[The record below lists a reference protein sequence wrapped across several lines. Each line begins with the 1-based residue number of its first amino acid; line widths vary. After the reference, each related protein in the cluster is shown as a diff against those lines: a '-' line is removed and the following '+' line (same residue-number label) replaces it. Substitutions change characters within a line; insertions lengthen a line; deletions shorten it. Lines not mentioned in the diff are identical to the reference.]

1 MKPENLKTQL
11 HKTLG
16 LSTLWGLGVG
26 YVISGMYC
34 GWNLGLA
41 EGGPFGLLIALAL
54 VTVMYLAFVL
64 SYSELACAM
73 PQAGGAFV
81 YSHRVLGKNWG
92 FLAGVAQA
100 IEFVFAP
107 PAIAAAIGA
116 YFGIFFPQFNPIT
129 IALVAYLI
137 FTALNCYGV
146 KQSAVFE
153 LIITTLAV
161 VELFIFAGVTGPH
174 FQWAQFSHNALP
186 QGLWGVLPAIPY
198 AVWFYLGI
206 EGLANVAEEA
216 RNPQK
221 DLSRAFVFS
230 MLTLVV
236 LALLTFFCAVGVGG
250 WESVVYVAGSAPGTT
265 SDSPLPMALV
275 KVVGVNHPLYHLLIT
290 IGLGGL
296 VASFHGLI
304 LCAGRTTMEFGRV
317 GYASPALGRTHATR
331 KTPIAALIVN
341 MVIGFIALLTGHTGE
356 IITIAVFGAL
366 TLYAIA
372 MITLLVWRKNHAADI
387 DPAKFKTPG
396 FPAVPL
402 LALALSVFCLIAM
415 AYFNL
420 KLALIY
426 LGIVACAFVW
436 FHLGVPDTVKNK
448 DFHTGESA

>member
-1 MKPENLKTQL
+1 MTKLQSSL

-41 EGGPFGLLIALAL
+41 EGGPYGLLIALL
-54 VTVMYLAFVL
+54 IVSVMYLAFVL

-73 PQAGGAFV
+73 PKAGGAFV
-81 YSHRVLGKNWG
+81 YAHRTLGKNLG

-100 IEFVFAP
+100 IEFIFAP

-116 YFGIFFPQFNPIT
+116 YFNIFFPQFSPIA

-137 FTALNCYGV
+137 FTGLNIYGV

-153 LIITTLAV
+153 LVITTLAV
-161 VELFIFAGVTGPH
+161 VELFIFAGVTGLH
-174 FQWAQFSHNALP
+174 FQWSQFSHNPLP
-186 QGLWGVLPAIPY
+186 QGAWGIMAAIPY

-216 RNPQK
+216 KNPQR

-230 MLTLVV
+230 MITLVI
-236 LALLTFFCAVGVGG
+236 LALFTFFCAVGVGG
-250 WESVVYVAGSAPGTT
+250 WEAVVYLPGTT
-265 SDSPLPMALV
+265 TPSDSPLPMALG

-317 GYASPALGRTHATR
+317 GYTFKALGRTHSTR
-331 KTPIAALIVN
+331 KTPMNALILN
-341 MVIGFIALLTGHTGE
+341 MLIGFAALLTGHTGE

-366 TLYAIA
+366 TLYALS
-372 MITLLVWRKNHAADI
+372 MISLFVWRKKHPETNATTNANQY
-387 DPAKFKTPG
+387 KTPWYPMTPMIALVLSL
-396 FPAVPL
+396 FCL
-402 LALALSVFCLIAM
+402 LAM
-415 AYFNL
+415 TYFNG

-426 LGIVACAFVW
+426 LGIVGCGFIW
-436 FHLGVPDTVKNK
+436 FHLGVSEKTKNR
-448 DFHTGESA
+448 DFHTDSLQ